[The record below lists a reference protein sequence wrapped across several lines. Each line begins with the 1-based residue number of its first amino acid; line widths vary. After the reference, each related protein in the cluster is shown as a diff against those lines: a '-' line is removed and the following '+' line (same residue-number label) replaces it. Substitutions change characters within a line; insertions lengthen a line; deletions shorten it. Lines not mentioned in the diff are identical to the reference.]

1 MRPRPRMVWRF
12 HVLPM
17 LAAVL
22 AVVGLAVGTYPPM
35 AQWFSQYQQSQIVNS
50 YSSTVATGLD
60 PSSEEQ
66 FAKAREYNEALSVG
80 ALLEANTNVPKGAGN
95 ENQGGVDYDS
105 LLNVGDTGLMGR
117 IKIPAINADLP
128 IYHGTSDETLLKGV
142 GHLKGTSLPVGG
154 VATRAVL
161 TGHRGLAK
169 AEMFTKLN
177 EVVVGDEI
185 TLEILDQALSYRV
198 TEIKVVEPEDTEE
211 LQAVPGR
218 DLVTLVTC
226 TPLGINT
233 QRILVTGERV
243 LPTPPETIEDLGAKP
258 EVPGFP
264 WWAIIQ
270 VAGFLLAAVY
280 VWRSGRQPEAGPPA
294 A

>member
-17 LAAVL
+17 LAALL
-22 AVVGLAVGTYPPM
+22 ALVGIAIASYPPM
-35 AQWFSQYQQSQIVNS
+35 AQWFSQYKQSKVVNS
-50 YSSTVATGLD
+50 YSTAVATGLD

-66 FAKAREYNEALSVG
+66 FTEAREYNEALSVG
-80 ALLEANTNVPKGAGN
+80 ALLEANANVPRGVGN
-95 ENQGGVDYDS
+95 EDQGGFDYDS

-128 IYHGTSDETLLKGV
+128 IYHGTSDETLLKGI

-154 VATRAVL
+154 IGTRAVL
-161 TGHRGLAK
+161 TGHRGLAD
-169 AEMFTKLN
+169 AELFTKLN
-177 EVVVGDEI
+177 KVVVGDEI

-243 LPTPPETIEDLGAKP
+243 LPTPPETIEDLGAQAKN
-258 EVPGFP
+258 PGFP

-270 VAGFLLAAVY
+270 AAGFLLAAAY
-280 VWRSGRQPEAGPPA
+280 IWRSGRQPEEGPPA

>member
-1 MRPRPRMVWRF
+1 MVWRF

-17 LAAVL
+17 LAALL
-22 AVVGLAVGTYPPM
+22 ALVGIAIASYPPM
-35 AQWFSQYQQSQIVNS
+35 AQWFSQYKQSKVVNS
-50 YSSTVATGLD
+50 YSTAVATGLD

-66 FAKAREYNEALSVG
+66 FTEAREYNEALSVG
-80 ALLEANTNVPKGAGN
+80 ALLEANANVPRGVGN
-95 ENQGGVDYDS
+95 EDQGGFDYDS

-128 IYHGTSDETLLKGV
+128 IYHGTSDETLLKGI

-154 VATRAVL
+154 IGTRAVL
-161 TGHRGLAK
+161 TGHRGLAD
-169 AEMFTKLN
+169 AELFTKLN

-198 TEIKVVEPEDTEE
+198 TEIKIVEPEDTEE

-226 TPLGINT
+226 TP
-233 QRILVTGERV
+233 
-243 LPTPPETIEDLGAKP
+243 
-258 EVPGFP
+258 PG
-264 WWAIIQ
+264 
-270 VAGFLLAAVY
+270 Y
-280 VWRSGRQPEAGPPA
+280 
-294 A
+294 